1 MKRLWH
7 QWLPRKWIH
16 VVTFLLLLL
25 IITKNLR
32 GKHFYSQHGKKL
44 KVAVLVP
51 KKLMGGPGMVE
62 FKEISMT

>member
-7 QWLPRKWIH
+7 QWLPRKWIP
-16 VVTFLLLLL
+16 VGTFLFLLLM
-25 IITKNLR
+25 IVKSLR
-32 GKHFYSQHGKKL
+32 GKQFYSQEGRKL

-62 FKEISMT
+62 LIKI